1 MADRDDRHY
10 YRDYSRTRGDRDR
23 YYDDEYVV
31 VERPRSPVSS
41 SRPRATSMYG
51 GPPPPPPPPSHH
63 DLIEV
68 QEVRETVRD
77 VPPPSSRRSVREE
90 IVGRAKS
97 VSTMTNPPNSVHP
110 SQMALTK
117 APPPAREESVTI
129 YEYGGGPVPSNHS
142 RRSEYDIVHAGSR
155 GSGSGREEGVYTRD
169 DGVLVVRSQP
179 QEIEIVEQ
187 IVPSRS
193 KSRARSKSRVRRKAS
208 LDMRGADSPP
218 PFKRLI
224 VACDGTWLNSD
235 NGMASGELAVPSNV
249 TRMSRAIKPMS
260 KDGIP
265 QIVYYHFGVGSRGNV
280 INKVINGSTGGGLEE
295 NVREAYSFLS
305 NNYTPGDEIYLI
317 GFSRGAFTARSIA
330 GLIDSIG
337 ILTKRG
343 LGAFVAIFED
353 VQHRRDRNH
362 RDRNPDI
369 PFPNKPNAGD
379 PAYRHE
385 LEARGLTYLGV
396 RVKAIGVWDT
406 VGALGAP
413 RIGWLTRVG
422 LQPMQSREMTFYDTK
437 LSNCI
442 EYAFQALAL
451 DERRASFSPAVWEK
465 PRDNRTIVRQ
475 VWFPGVHSN
484 VGGGYDDQQ
493 LANISLA
500 WMVSQLQPFLDF
512 KIKYIFDQEEENDRY
527 YERHHQPLR
536 PWSFGEI
543 PNSSAGIYSLGGSAT
558 RTPGQYT
565 AVDPHT
571 GRSTGRPL
579 RDTHEYMHASVR
591 SRFRLGG
598 PGVEDKGKYDPE
610 PLDDWRLVV
619 EYPDDAVVDPRD
631 RPSGPPPDVYW
642 KLRGNVDERDV
653 STKVLPE
660 APLSR
665 LERELA
671 ERDPETFEYLL
682 WPPRTR
688 PRKSRARSKS
698 RGPRERMS
706 MPPPDEGDVVR
717 EEVVERRRIKGGP
730 PGSEYRRSM
739 PERVG

>member
-1 MADRDDRHY
+1 
-10 YRDYSRTRGDRDR
+10 
-23 YYDDEYVV
+23 
-31 VERPRSPVSS
+31 
-41 SRPRATSMYG
+41 
-51 GPPPPPPPPSHH
+51 
-63 DLIEV
+63 
-68 QEVRETVRD
+68 
-77 VPPPSSRRSVREE
+77 
-90 IVGRAKS
+90 
-97 VSTMTNPPNSVHP
+97 MTNPPQSVHP
-110 SQMALTK
+110 SQMALAK
-117 APPPAREESVTI
+117 ATPPPREREETVTV
-129 YEYGGGPVPSNHS
+129 YEYGGGPVPASQG
-142 RRSEYDIVHAGSR
+142 RRSEYGGGSR
-155 GSGSGREEGVYTRD
+155 GSGSGRGGEESGGVYTRD

-187 IVPSRS
+187 IVPVRS
-193 KSRARSKSRVRRKAS
+193 KSRARSKSRVRRKVS
-208 LDMRGADSPP
+208 LDMRGAESPP

-224 VACDGTWLNSD
+224 LACDGTWLNSD
-235 NGMASGELAVPSNV
+235 NGMANGDLAVPSNV
-249 TRMSRAIKPMS
+249 TRISRAIKPIS

-280 INKVINGSTGGGLEE
+280 VNRVINGSTGAGLEE

-330 GLIDSIG
+330 GLIDQIG
-337 ILTKRG
+337 ILTKKG

-353 VQHRRDRNH
+353 VQHRRDRNYK
-362 RDRNPDI
+362 DRNPDI
-369 PFPNKPNAGD
+369 PFSNKPNASD
-379 PAYRHE
+379 PAYRRE
-385 LEARGLTYLGV
+385 LEARGMTWLGV
-396 RVKAIGVWDT
+396 KVKAIGVWDT

-422 LQPMQSREMTFYDTK
+422 LQPMVQPKEMSFYDTK

-451 DERRASFSPAVWEK
+451 DERRASFAPAIWEK
-465 PRDNRTIVRQ
+465 SRDNRTILRQ

-484 VGGGYDDQQ
+484 IGGGYDDQQ
-493 LANISLA
+493 LANITLA
-500 WMVSQLQPFLDF
+500 WMISQLQPFLDF
-512 KIKYIFDQEEENDRY
+512 KIKYVFDQEEQNDHY
-527 YERHHQPLR
+527 YERHHTPLR

-543 PNSSAGIYSLGGSAT
+543 PNSSSGIYSLGGSAS

-591 SRFRLGG
+591 ARFRLGG
-598 PGVEDKGKYDPE
+598 PGIDDKGKYDPE
-610 PLDDWRLVV
+610 PLEDWRLIV
-619 EYPDDAVVDPRD
+619 EYPDDIGGASAGDPRG
-631 RPSGPPPDVYW
+631 RPPAGGPPPDIYW

-653 STKVLPE
+653 STKILPE

-665 LERELA
+665 LEREIA
-671 ERDPETFEYLL
+671 ERDPETYEYLM

-688 PRKSRARSKS
+688 PRRRGARSKS

-706 MPPPDEGDVVR
+706 MPGPPPEEGEVIR
-717 EEVVERRRIKGGP
+717 EEVRERRRIKGGP
-730 PGSEYRRSM
+730 PGSEYRRSL